1 MILRHEHLSRHPD
14 VFQAMTG
21 LTLREQECLC
31 EDFLPLFQQADQKRR
46 QRPQRRRAPGGGPAF
61 SLLSRDQLVLV
72 LVWLRHYP
80 TNEVLG
86 YLFGVSDSTTS
97 RCIRRV
103 LPLLETL
110 GLRTMQLPDPKTA
123 RRKTLPELLR
133 ETPALAVVIDSFEQR
148 VQRPQP
154 QPMPACPP
162 TDSQQA
168 TTKHPQPADPWYSG
182 KKKQHTIKSQVAVDE
197 TDGRI
202 VDVSESV
209 PGPTAD
215 IELLRRSGL
224 MEALPAGVGGL
235 GDLAYV
241 GIDKIAPGTAGAAP
255 RRKPRG
261 KPRPEEDRAYN
272 RAFSQRRIV
281 VEHGIARLRK
291 FQALAQ
297 TDRHHRANHR
307 CRVRAVAGLVNHRIK
322 HRGPR

>member
-97 RCIRRV
+97 RCIRPV

-215 IELLRRSGL
+215 IELLRRSRVN
-224 MEALPAGVGGL
+224 ETLPPGG
-235 GDLAYV
+235 GGPRDLAYL
-241 GIDKIAPGTAGAAP
+241 GSDKSAPGPA
-255 RRKPRG
+255 RG
-261 KPRPEEDRAYN
+261 GPPPQPHGQHRPPAE
-272 RAFSQRRIV
+272 Q
-281 VEHGIARLRK
+281 
-291 FQALAQ
+291 
-297 TDRHHRANHR
+297 RHH
-307 CRVRAVAGLVNHRIK
+307 
-322 HRGPR
+322 